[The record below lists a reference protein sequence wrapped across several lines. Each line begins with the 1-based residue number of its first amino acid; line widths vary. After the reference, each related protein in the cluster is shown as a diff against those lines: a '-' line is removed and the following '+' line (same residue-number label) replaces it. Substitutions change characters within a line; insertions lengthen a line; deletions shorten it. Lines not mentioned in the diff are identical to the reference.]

1 MLAEDGRY
9 KVYIYEDVIVRVVF
23 RTRGICYIRCN
34 KEVTN

>member
-1 MLAEDGRY
+1 MLTEDGCY

-23 RTRGICYIRCN
+23 RARGIRYIRCN